1 MSPRNIAVIFFL
13 VFLLSNIAS
22 AEDEVVIIEKIVI
35 RGNGKTDTSIIRQH
49 ISIKEMEPL
58 NEEKIE
64 FSRLKL
70 LSTGFF
76 SDVFA
81 NVERGSKKGF
91 VLLVFT
97 VKERGTLFVDEL
109 HLGLSSVNSYW
120 GGLSVTDSNLLGMGY
135 RLSAGVVYGEHFLT
149 SRLRFINPAVLSSR
163 HRLGFEL
170 LYNDVSERTI
180 DEKNGNSIELLQYRR
195 LSGTLIHG
203 LKLDDY
209 IYGYMYYSFEGM
221 DAKFIN
227 KPEENP
233 LNIREGRSY
242 LSSLSIG
249 ISRDTRNDIFMPNKG
264 LFTSIYYE
272 IANAVMFSDYEYA
285 RLNIEVEYF
294 LPALSDHSFKIR
306 LFGGSIQ
313 GDAPFFKKYFVGDYF
328 YFVYGKT
335 TLPRIWGVNTS
346 DVVKYKSV
354 AMMGE
359 LSYAIPA
366 FKVKDIVYK
375 SFFYFTVAASHTAAI
390 EEFRREETVK
400 PAEEIITPV
409 SFDLGFK
416 ADTEYGILKFSMAYL
431 LDIFIDKF

>member
-1 MSPRNIAVIFFL
+1 MRFFREFVIFAFIL
-13 VFLLSNIAS
+13 ISLNFAS
-22 AEDEVVIIEKIVI
+22 ADEEVLIIEKILI
-35 RGNGKTDTSIIRQH
+35 RGNNRTDTSIIRQH
-49 ISIKEMEPL
+49 ITIKEMEPL
-58 NEEKIE
+58 DEEKVE

-81 NVERGSKKGF
+81 NIEKGSKKGY
-91 VLLVFT
+91 VLLVFN
-97 VKERGTLFVDEL
+97 VKERGTLFIDEL
-109 HLGLSSVNSYW
+109 HLGLSSINSYW
-120 GGLSVTDSNLLGMGY
+120 GGLSITDSNLLGKGY

-180 DEKNGNSIELLQYRR
+180 DEKSQNVIELLQYRR

-203 LKLDDY
+203 LKLDNY
-209 IYGYMYYSFEGM
+209 IYGYMYYSFEGI

-242 LSSLSIG
+242 LSSLSIA
-249 ISRDTRNDIFMPNKG
+249 ISRDTRNDIFMPKKG
-264 LFTSIYYE
+264 LFTSISYE

-285 RLNIEVEYF
+285 KLNLEVEYY
-294 LPALSDHSFKIR
+294 LPAFSDHSFKIR
-306 LFGGSIQ
+306 LFGGSVQ

-359 LSYAIPA
+359 LSYAVPSIS
-366 FKVKDIVYK
+366 VKDIVYK
-375 SFFYFTVAASHTAAI
+375 SFFYFTVAASHTASI
-390 EEFRREETVK
+390 EEFKREETVR
-400 PAEEIITPV
+400 PTEEIITPV
-409 SFDLGFK
+409 SFDMGFK
-416 ADTEYGILKFSMAYL
+416 ADTEYGIFKFSLAYL
-431 LDIFIDKF
+431 LDILIDKF